1 VGCNHHAHENVVKH
15 ARKGHARHQGI
26 PQNGPL
32 KEYQLQVVTM
42 IIRTLGIRRSSQGLF
57 HGPTASRTLAPLLYG
72 LMLCAAGILLSVD
85 GHHTAAASAP
95 AVVVK
100 MLDTPPVFQPITVT
114 IKAGESVEWQ
124 NVGNEI
130 HHATSDP
137 SAAIS
142 AKDISDPPGAKP
154 FDSGFIRPGETFTYR
169 FTTPGLYRYACAV
182 HETKGMVGEVLVK

>member
-1 VGCNHHAHENVVKH
+1 
-15 ARKGHARHQGI
+15 
-26 PQNGPL
+26 
-32 KEYQLQVVTM
+32 M
-42 IIRTLGIRRSSQGLF
+42 ITRLGIKRSPQGLF
-57 HGPTASRTLAPLLYG
+57 HCLTALRFLAPLLYG
-72 LMLCAAGILLSVD
+72 ILLFAAGILLSLD
-85 GHHTAAASAP
+85 GHHTAAASSP
-95 AVVVK
+95 AVIVK
-100 MLDTPPVFQPITVT
+100 MLDTPPVFQPIKVT

-154 FDSGFIRPGETFTYR
+154 FDSGFIRPGETFIYR

>member
-1 VGCNHHAHENVVKH
+1 
-15 ARKGHARHQGI
+15 
-26 PQNGPL
+26 
-32 KEYQLQVVTM
+32 M
-42 IIRTLGIRRSSQGLF
+42 IIRNLGIKGSS
-57 HGPTASRTLAPLLYG
+57 HGRFRCPKASGTLSLLLYA
-72 LMLCAAGILLSVD
+72 LLPFAAGILLSLD
-85 GHHTAAASAP
+85 GHPTAAASQP
-95 AVVVK
+95 AVIVK
-100 MLDTPPVFQPITVT
+100 MLDTPPVFQPSKLT
-114 IKAGESVEWQ
+114 IRAGDSVEWR